1 MKSVSVCLRR
11 LRFLISRS
19 LMRIYIPSHKMRIS
33 DLEVYFE
40 KSVCN
45 AKHIHTS
52 IHSYFS
58 GTILKG
64 KVWFS
69 AK

>member
-19 LMRIYIPSHKMRIS
+19 LMRIYIPSHKMHIS

-45 AKHIHTS
+45 AKHIFIPAYIVIS
-52 IHSYFS
+52 VIPS
-58 GTILKG
+58 
-64 KVWFS
+64 
-69 AK
+69 